1 MQKKALAQRPNECV
15 HNKNTYKLINIYA
28 PNVEEMRKDFFK
40 DLEVLCTGGCMMVG
54 DYNVKL
60 SRLDYSNDVKYRY
73 DGSRD
78 FFKSIMAEHKM
89 VDIWRE
95 ENEDSKGFSQRQV
108 VMGTLRQS
116 RIDLVLV
123 KENIVNKIEVKYTF
137 TTLSD
142 HAILSLRLRDVCVR
156 NVGGGMWCLNNSL
169 LREDSYKKIIVK
181 CIKEEIENILN
192 R

>member
-1 MQKKALAQRPNECV
+1 
-15 HNKNTYKLINIYA
+15 
-28 PNVEEMRKDFFK
+28 
-40 DLEVLCTGGCMMVG
+40 
-54 DYNVKL
+54 
-60 SRLDYSNDVKYRY
+60 
-73 DGSRD
+73 
-78 FFKSIMAEHKM
+78 M

-95 ENEDSKGFSQRQV
+95 ENEDSKGFSQTQV

-123 KENIVNKIEVKYTF
+123 KENIVNKMKEVKYTF

-142 HAILSLRLRDVCVR
+142 HAILSLRLRGVCAR

-192 R
+192 KDNICIWWENFKEKV